1 VPGVRIATWNVNSLT
16 PERLDRLWDWVDG
29 AQPDILCLQ
38 ETKSTD
44 DAFPALDLHARGY
57 ASVHHGQGRWN
68 GVAIASRVGLAD
80 PVAGFAA
87 GIAPDPEA
95 RLVSATC
102 GGVRVSSVY
111 VPNGRAVGHDQFAYK
126 LDWLAR
132 LRAHL
137 DAEQAAAVGAAEQ
150 ATATDATTAAGATGA
165 AGAATSANGRTGGGR
180 GERQVAVCGDFN
192 IAPADIDVYS
202 PAAFVGSTHVTPEE
216 RAALAE
222 LEAWGLRDAFR
233 ELYPGVPRL
242 YSWWDYRAGMFH
254 KHNGMRIDLVLLSDD
269 LASQARFALVDRNAR
284 KGKKPSDHAPL
295 FVDLDVDVRSAVA
308 VA

>member
-1 VPGVRIATWNVNSLT
+1 MRIATWNVNSLT
-16 PERLDRLWDWVDG
+16 PERLERLWDWVDA

-57 ASVHHGQGRWN
+57 ASVHNGQGRWN

-87 GIAPDPEA
+87 GIPPDPEA

-137 DAEQAAAVGAAEQ
+137 DAEAAAAA
-150 ATATDATTAAGATGA
+150 AAAPA
-165 AGAATSANGRTGGGR
+165 AGAASAANGRTHGSR
-180 GERQVAVCGDFN
+180 GHRSVAVCGDFN

-202 PAAFVGSTHVTPEE
+202 PAAFAGSTHVTPEE

-295 FVDLDVDVRSAVA
+295 FVDLDVDVRADA
-308 VA
+308 DAA